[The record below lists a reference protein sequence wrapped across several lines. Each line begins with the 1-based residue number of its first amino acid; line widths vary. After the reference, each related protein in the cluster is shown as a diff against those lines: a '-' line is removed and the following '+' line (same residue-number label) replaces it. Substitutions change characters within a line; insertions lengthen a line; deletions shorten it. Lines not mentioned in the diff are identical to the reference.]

1 MAEEGRSS
9 GSWLPFLAGLAVGTA
24 GTALA
29 YTLSLRPGRFDPR
42 LLTGM
47 RGPGDVTPGVLVPG
61 ILGSQLLR
69 PDGTLVWLNLRNAL
83 GTYDLSLPYRLP
95 LTDSRD
101 DLVPGGLLG
110 VDTALPRIFGFTEYA
125 DAVDLLEDAGFGRDA
140 VAPLPSYHVFT
151 YDWRRDLVESAG
163 RLHETLE
170 ALAEARGDPDTRFNV
185 IGHSMGGLIA
195 RYYLR
200 FGAAEAAD
208 DAPVTWAGARRIR
221 TLVLVATPSGGS
233 LPALDALL
241 NGSRVGFSSATLAA
255 PVIGRFPSLY
265 HLLPTGGTNALLD
278 ERREPITADLHDP
291 ATWERFAWRP
301 FGERRRS
308 TDEPDPEPHRAFVRR
323 VLSRTGAF
331 HRALA
336 RPPATPCPARVVV
349 LGGDTLPTLGRAIVP
364 SRPGAPVRFE
374 PWTRSEAE
382 AMIEAGDARVTRA
395 SLLASHL
402 APSEGQEPACGI
414 PEVSQ
419 AFLGAAE
426 HHGIYGEPTFQSLLL
441 KILLRSPARA

>member
-1 MAEEGRSS
+1 MAEEGDPP

-29 YTLSLRPGRFDPR
+29 YSLSSRPSRFDPR
-42 LLTGM
+42 LLTGL
-47 RGPGDVTPGVLVPG
+47 RGLGDVAPAVLVPG

-69 PDGTLVWLNLRNAL
+69 PDGTLVWLNMRNAL
-83 GTYDLSLPYRLP
+83 GAYDLSLPYRLP
-95 LTDSRD
+95 LAESRD

-125 DAVDLLEDAGFGRDA
+125 DAVDLLDEAGFRRDAGGG
-140 VAPLPSYHVFT
+140 PSYHVFT
-151 YDWRRDLVESAG
+151 YDWRRDLVESAR
-163 RLHETLE
+163 RLHEALE
-170 ALAEARGDPDTRFNV
+170 ALAEARGDPDARFNV

-200 FGAAEAAD
+200 FGAAEAGE

-221 TLVLVATPSGGS
+221 NLVLVATPSGGS

-265 HLLPTGGTNALLD
+265 HLLPPAGTQTLLN
-278 ERREPITADLHDP
+278 EQAEPIPADLHDP
-291 ATWERFAWRP
+291 ATWKKFAWPP
-301 FGERRRS
+301 FGESRRA
-308 TDEPDPEPHRAFVRR
+308 TDEGDPEPHRAFVSA

-336 RPPATPCPARVVV
+336 RPAATPCPSRVVL
-349 LGGDTLPTLGRAIVP
+349 LGGDTLPTLARAIVP

-374 PWTRSEAE
+374 PWTKAEAE

-402 APSEGQEPACGI
+402 TPGETHEAACGI

-441 KILLRSPARA
+441 KILLRPATRD